1 MKSKRIV
8 IDARMYGLE
17 HAGIGRYVM
26 NLVHHLDQIV
36 SKSKTSPSRDQYYL
50 LLRKKYY
57 RGLKLKSQNFKK
69 ILTDYPHY
77 SLQEQ
82 LFLPLQLIKLRPAL
96 THFPHFNVPVLWPGR
111 YIVTIHDLIKHES
124 KGPATTTLWQP
135 FYWLKHLVYRFVVW
149 MGIKRSIK
157 IIVSSKWWQEELAKR
172 YRFTPGKI
180 IVIYDG
186 VEEKFKTTKTTTGK
200 YKVNLPFVI
209 YAGNLYPHKNIE
221 RLVEAVKNLNN
232 KDHLNLNLVVVCARS
247 IFYDRFKEK
256 VRLMGA
262 EKFVNLAG
270 FVPDEEL
277 AALYQQAEALVFPS
291 LLEGFG
297 LPGLEA
303 MAVGLPV
310 VAANASCLPEVYGKA
325 ALYFDPLDV
334 DDMAAKIKK
343 VMEDESLRERLKT
356 EGFKQVKKYSWRKTA
371 EQTLEVYE
379 RCTSS

>member
-36 SKSKTSPSRDQYYL
+36 PKSSEQYYL

-57 RGLKLKSQNFKK
+57 RSLKLKSKNFKK
-69 ILTDYPHY
+69 ILADYPHY

-82 LFLPLQLIKLRPAL
+82 LFLPLQLIKLKPAL

-124 KGPATTTLWQP
+124 KGPATTTRWQP

-149 MGIKRSIK
+149 MGIRRAVK
-157 IIVSSKWWQEELAKR
+157 IIVSSQWWQKELSIR
-172 YRFTPGKI
+172 YPFSPGKI
-180 IVIYDG
+180 AVIYDG
-186 VEEKFKTTKTTTGK
+186 VEEKFKMTKSIRDRYRVK
-200 YKVNLPFVI
+200 SPFVI
-209 YAGNLYPHKNIE
+209 YAGNLYPHKNVE
-221 RLVEAVKNLNN
+221 RLVEAVKNLNHR
-232 KDHLNLNLVVVCARS
+232 DHLNLNLLVVCARS
-247 IFYDRFKEK
+247 IFYERFKEK

-262 EKFVNLAG
+262 ENFVNLAG

-334 DDMAAKIKK
+334 DDMAAKIKE

-371 EQTLEVYE
+371 EQTLAVYE
-379 RCTSS
+379 GVLGI